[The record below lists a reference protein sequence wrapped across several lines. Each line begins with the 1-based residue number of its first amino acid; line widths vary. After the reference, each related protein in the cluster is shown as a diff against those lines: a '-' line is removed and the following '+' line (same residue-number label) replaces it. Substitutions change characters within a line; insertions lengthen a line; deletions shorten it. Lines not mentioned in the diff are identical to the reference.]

1 MYGSE
6 KELTQSLLSLQM
18 PYLFSRKLI
27 LITWNLTSWATQD
40 KSLNLSL
47 PLLCWSPS
55 VMVTHLDNGGL
66 SEPWYMTL
74 GPVEL
79 PIFWLFMN
87 PESSNLLFCLGSF
100 LYYTFCQPSPSTPA
114 SPRAWHLCTDT
125 SILLSHMSNSYSS
138 FKTPS
143 AKLVWYFCRS
153 LSHPHRIPSLYSYSS
168 LYTSLL

>member
-1 MYGSE
+1 
-6 KELTQSLLSLQM
+6 M

-27 LITWNLTSWATQD
+27 LITWNLTSWVTQD
-40 KSLNLSL
+40 KSLTLSL
-47 PLLCWSPS
+47 PLLCWSSS

-66 SEPWYMTL
+66 SEPWYMTS

-79 PIFWLFMN
+79 QFSD
-87 PESSNLLFCLGSF
+87 SSWTLNLPTCSF
-100 LYYTFCQPSPSTPA
+100 VLDHSFCQPSPSTPA

-143 AKLVWYFCRS
+143 AKLVWYSCPP
-153 LSHPHRIPSLYSYSS
+153 LSPPHHIPSLYSYST
-168 LYTSLL
+168 LYTSPL